1 MFDWLIVGAGFSGC
15 VLAERLASQFGDLVL
30 LLDRRSHIGGNSY
43 DRFDGSGWLTP
54 VYGRHVLQTDD
65 ARVLEYLSR
74 FTRWYEAERDAGRDM
89 YTRLRAG
96 GDRGPRGL
104 GEAVAFDRAALNLP
118 GAMPFADALTATALA
133 PSDEASEHL
142 LGKPLVPAGGYTSMF
157 DRMLSHHN
165 IKLML
170 NTDYTEVRDIIPFRR
185 LIYTGPI
192 DEYFEYCYGKL
203 PYQAIPADEH
213 GYPLTA
219 GEGDGLYRRYEEL
232 ARTSTAVFFLGRLA
246 TYKYLTMGDVVAQAL
261 AAFDQISA
269 STTSPERDAVIW
281 TASTSPL

>member
-1 MFDWLIVGAGFSGC
+1 MFDWLIVGAGFTGC

-43 DRFDGSGWLTP
+43 DRFDAMGLRRS
-54 VYGRHVLQTDD
+54 VYGLHVLQTEDT
-65 ARVLEYLSR
+65 RVLDYLSR
-74 FTRWYEAERDAGRDM
+74 FTGWHEAERNAGRDL
-89 YTRLRAG
+89 YTPLRAVSG
-96 GDRGPRGL
+96 PAMRGVGESVERDGDASRRP
-104 GEAVAFDRAALNLP
+104 V
-118 GAMPFADALTATALA
+118 AMPYSDAR
-133 PSDEASEHL
+133 ASAVPAVGEVREKL
-142 LGKPLVPAGGYTSMF
+142 VGKPLVPADGYTQMF

-219 GEGDGLYRRYEEL
+219 AGGDGLYRRYEEL
-232 ARTSTAVFFLGRLA
+232 ARSSAAVFFLGRLA
-246 TYKYLTMGDVVAQAL
+246 TYKYLTMGDVVGQAL
-261 AAFDQISA
+261 AAFDRISDA
-269 STTSPERDAVIW
+269 SRSSERDAVVW
-281 TASTSPL
+281 TASPPAL